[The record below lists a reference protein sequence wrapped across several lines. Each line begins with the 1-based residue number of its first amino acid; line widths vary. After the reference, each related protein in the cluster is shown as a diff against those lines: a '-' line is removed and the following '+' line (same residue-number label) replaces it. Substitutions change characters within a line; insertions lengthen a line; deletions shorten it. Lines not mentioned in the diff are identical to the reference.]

1 MKNPGI
7 ALAVGLVSAFQAAAP
22 ALAAENDYPYRYGHH
37 MWSDGWGGMFMGGG
51 MMVVFLI
58 IVVAVVVLLVRGMG
72 GSNGSNTGGSALD
85 ILNERYARGEIDTEE
100 YNERKKV
107 ITGKG

>member
-37 MWSDGWGGMFMGGG
+37 MWSDGWAGMFMGGG

-72 GSNGSNTGGSALD
+72 GGSGSNASGSALD
-85 ILNERYARGEIDTEE
+85 ILNERYARGEIDTAE
-100 YNERKKV
+100 YTERKKV